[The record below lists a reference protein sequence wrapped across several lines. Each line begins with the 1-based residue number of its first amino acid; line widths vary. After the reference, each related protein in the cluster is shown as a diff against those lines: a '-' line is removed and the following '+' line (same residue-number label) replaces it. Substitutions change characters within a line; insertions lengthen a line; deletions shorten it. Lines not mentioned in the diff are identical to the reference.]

1 MRTQQGRLTI
11 GLLLIAF
18 GVLALFGPI
27 EFSDIVES
35 YLFLGIGVAF
45 LALYYLGGRTW
56 AIWPGAFTLPFGI
69 VVWLTVR
76 GVDMDVWWP
85 LFIAAPG
92 VGFLIIR
99 SAGDHRWAIY
109 PGAFFILFAGIMFAM
124 SSGALSWYGNIIG
137 KFWPIALI
145 LAGLTLILR
154 SFGPR
159 YRQSG
164 PAPTEPR

>member
-1 MRTQQGRLTI
+1 MRTQQRRLTI
-11 GLLLIAF
+11 GLILIAL
-18 GVLALFGPI
+18 GLLALFGPI
-27 EFSDIVES
+27 EFGDIVKS
-35 YLFLGIGVAF
+35 YLFFGIGVAF

-92 VGFLIIR
+92 VSFLIVR
-99 SAGDHRWAIY
+99 STGNHRWATY
-109 PGAFFILFAGIMFAM
+109 PGASFILFAGIMFLM
-124 SSGALSWYGNIIG
+124 SSGALSWCGNIIG
-137 KFWPIALI
+137 KFWPVALI
-145 LAGLTLILR
+145 LAGLALILR

-159 YRQSG
+159 YRPSG
-164 PAPTEPR
+164 RAPTEPR